1 MARPLPL
8 FAWRDRTTAA
18 GIAAERA
25 QLVERIGRLP
35 PMSHRRVELTTR
47 LKLLT
52 VEELKL
58 KANPGA
64 RP

>member
-1 MARPLPL
+1 MGRLPL
-8 FAWRDRTTAA
+8 FAWRDRETAERL
-18 GIAAERA
+18 AAERA
-25 QLVERIGRLP
+25 RLMERIGRLP
-35 PMSHRRVELTTR
+35 PMSHRRVELVTR

-58 KANPGA
+58 RANPGA